1 MKGTNY
7 WELVEAIFL
16 ISLKTIP
23 RSAVKLFTFLR
34 FSMDFK
40 NLRVFLRKSKQIPD
54 TLILLEIFSKIF
66 IPKRPIDGIFFF
78 QANLDLHIK
87 SLRLKLMLRA

>member
-1 MKGTNY
+1 MKIFIMKGRNY
-7 WELVEAIFL
+7 WELVGAIFL
-16 ISLKTIP
+16 ISLKAIP

-54 TLILLEIFSKIF
+54 NLILLEIFSKIF
-66 IPKRPIDGIFFF
+66 IHKRPIDGIFF
-78 QANLDLHIK
+78 
-87 SLRLKLMLRA
+87 RLI

>member
-16 ISLKTIP
+16 ISLKAIL

-40 NLRVFLRKSKQIPD
+40 NLRVFLRKSKQISD
-54 TLILLEIFSKIF
+54 ILLEIFSKIF
-66 IPKRPIDGIFFF
+66 IHKRPIDDIFF
-78 QANLDLHIK
+78 
-87 SLRLKLMLRA
+87 RLI

>member
-1 MKGTNY
+1 
-7 WELVEAIFL
+7 
-16 ISLKTIP
+16 
-23 RSAVKLFTFLR
+23 
-34 FSMDFK
+34 MDFK

-54 TLILLEIFSKIF
+54 TLILLERFSKIF